1 MNEYNSIESELSEV
15 EIKKDDSEIEDEST
29 NKTEN
34 EIDTSIDERN
44 TSDSV
49 NQFLNELGPNV
60 EGENKGEEEGKVPDE
75 KKPLNENKD
84 AETAVNESQ
93 NNIQKEQPIKRSNFM
108 DSLFKQEKN

>member
-1 MNEYNSIESELSEV
+1 MKEINLNGIEEK
-15 EIKKDDSEIEDEST
+15 IKE
-29 NKTEN
+29 TEN
-34 EIDTSIDERN
+34 EIDTSIEERN

-60 EGENKGEEEGKVPDE
+60 EEENKEEESKVPDG
-75 KKPLNENKD
+75 KKPLNEDMD

-93 NNIQKEQPIKRSNFM
+93 NIIQKEQPIKRSNFM